1 MRPGGPCFSLPP
13 PPFPL
18 PPFFLSSVVLPGPAH
33 PFCFCPL
40 PSAAPLPL
48 PSTST
53 FCLLPPPPP
62 IPLSSNPRSPLRST
76 PLPDARCSPPRPRS
90 PAAFAYFRASSLN
103 NKLNSSVSKSSTD
116 VIESLNGSENHE
128 SRQQR
133 LASRNDCGS
142 TSLDNRWKGHERYLG
157 AAARRKC

>member
-18 PPFFLSSVVLPGPAH
+18 PPSFLPFLRRPSWTRPSLLLLPP
-33 PFCFCPL
+33 PL
-40 PSAAPLPL
+40 RR

-53 FCLLPPPPP
+53 LYLLPFAAPAP
-62 IPLSSNPRSPLRST
+62 SNPRSPLRST

-103 NKLNSSVSKSSTD
+103 NNLNSSVSKSSTD

-142 TSLDNRWKGHERYLG
+142 TSLDNRRKGHERYLG